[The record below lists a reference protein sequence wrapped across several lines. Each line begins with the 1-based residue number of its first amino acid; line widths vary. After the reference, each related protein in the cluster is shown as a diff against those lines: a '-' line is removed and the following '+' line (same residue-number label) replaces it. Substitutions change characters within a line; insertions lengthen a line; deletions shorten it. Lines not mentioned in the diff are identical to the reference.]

1 MEIKREGILIY
12 FSYIFSMFINH
23 IIYMLFTYNMIVTD
37 SFWGVYFISVIIESV
52 ISIGLVWYDTKI
64 KRGI

>member
-1 MEIKREGILIY
+1 
-12 FSYIFSMFINH
+12 MFINH